1 MSKFIYF
8 LLINFLV
15 KKIHWA
21 YSTNPHICGFK
32 NIKYFIY
39 LAHSSNVTFAHVAD
53 FSNVT
58 FAHFTDFSKFTF
70 AHFTDFS
77 NVTFAH
83 FTDFSNVTFAH
94 FPDFSNVTTLRTPA
108 CHVDLFSSSP
118 FLIAKWCSCWFV
130 SCCSWI
136 RGSIG
141 FVSQSGCLSQILI
154 LYLIWHSYNLA
165 QNIYLNTIKIYT
177 FTCIRH
183 CNTDVVV
190 YLW

>member
-39 LAHSSNVTFAHVAD
+39 LAHSSNVTFAHVA
-53 FSNVT
+53 
-58 FAHFTDFSKFTF
+58 
-70 AHFTDFS
+70 DFS